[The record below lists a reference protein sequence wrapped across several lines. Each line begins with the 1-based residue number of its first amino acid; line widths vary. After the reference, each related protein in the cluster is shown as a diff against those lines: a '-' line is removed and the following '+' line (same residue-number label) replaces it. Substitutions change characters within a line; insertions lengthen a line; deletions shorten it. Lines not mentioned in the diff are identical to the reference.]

1 MIKTK
6 TFTYIVLLVVA
17 FVIGLFGTLAAS
29 SVVIKKINTSSQ
41 SIEQPASN
49 HSSPKLDNNFN
60 TIEC

>member
-6 TFTYIVLLVVA
+6 TFTYIVLLLVA
-17 FVIGLFGTLAAS
+17 FVIGLFGTLAVSHA
-29 SVVIKKINTSSQ
+29 VIQKWGVQSQ

-49 HSSPKLDNNFN
+49 QTTPKINNGVN